1 MAAAKLKV
9 SPRRRMVLR
18 AICKDADQI
27 VTSPASPGSALFRDE
42 REGRDGNVLHAPD
55 AIVGCGTACAVFSQ
69 PQPWQN
75 ELECRRALPKMES
88 AVTRLMRYDPSALKL
103 FGTITGGPLNPS
115 YFVSYYQCL
124 PTQAGP

>member
-1 MAAAKLKV
+1 METFYMLLTLSSVAA
-9 SPRRRMVLR
+9 PHVL
-18 AICKDADQI
+18 
-27 VTSPASPGSALFRDE
+27 F
-42 REGRDGNVLHAPD
+42 
-55 AIVGCGTACAVFSQ
+55 FSQ
-69 PQPWQN
+69 PQPWKN

>member
-1 MAAAKLKV
+1 METFY
-9 SPRRRMVLR
+9 MVLTL
-18 AICKDADQI
+18 
-27 VTSPASPGSALFRDE
+27 TSVA
-42 REGRDGNVLHAPD
+42 APD
-55 AIVGCGTACAVFSQ
+55 VLFFSQ